1 MTDEPAPPATQAVG
15 DGRHAEARG
24 ARERVEPA
32 CAPAPK
38 PAPTASQRTSQS
50 TPRRRF
56 DLDTVHR
63 DVQRAAAQR
72 EAAQRAAAERA
83 AAERAAAAALPQQ
96 PQRFPAPAPALSHRA
111 TSAAQPRRPPA
122 ASASV
127 RRAASVRQ
135 ASDRPVAKDAE
146 AIRAVGRDAD
156 FVRSVLVVAKAYST
170 MPHAGTLFRSQEAAQ
185 MALFAVALRAAGNPL
200 CSGQQQALD
209 RLERLGA
216 SALNHRDGCLDGP
229 RAREVLEAGREP
241 LLVHAVKG
249 VARACKKLRAQFL
262 LHGRAPVQEMLW
274 AAGLHA
280 AGEML
285 EHDRQQALG
294 GLHELR
300 RTRWDRDLSR
310 DRSPSSS
317 RSPTPTPSEG
327 SPGDHPWAP
336 RAASRSPGPAER
348 VPRPAERPGRIPLKA
363 ARGANRARSPSEDS
377 ASPPPLPLVVTDE
390 PEEPDAGS
398 PAPAPAKKKGRKR
411 SRPSRRKKGRY
422 KKKQS

>member
-1 MTDEPAPPATQAVG
+1 M
-15 DGRHAEARG
+15 
-24 ARERVEPA
+24 
-32 CAPAPK
+32 
-38 PAPTASQRTSQS
+38 
-50 TPRRRF
+50 
-56 DLDTVHR
+56 
-63 DVQRAAAQR
+63 
-72 EAAQRAAAERA
+72 
-83 AAERAAAAALPQQ
+83 
-96 PQRFPAPAPALSHRA
+96 
-111 TSAAQPRRPPA
+111 
-122 ASASV
+122 
-127 RRAASVRQ
+127 
-135 ASDRPVAKDAE
+135 DAE

-285 EHDRQQALG
+285 LQ
-294 GLHELR
+294 
-300 RTRWDRDLSR
+300 
-310 DRSPSSS
+310 
-317 RSPTPTPSEG
+317 
-327 SPGDHPWAP
+327 
-336 RAASRSPGPAER
+336 
-348 VPRPAERPGRIPLKA
+348 
-363 ARGANRARSPSEDS
+363 RARLRCDSVILTRSEIDVPSWHCVAGWPCRWCPAGAAVRTMHH
-377 ASPPPLPLVVTDE
+377 ASVH
-390 PEEPDAGS
+390 
-398 PAPAPAKKKGRKR
+398 RCR
-411 SRPSRRKKGRY
+411 
-422 KKKQS
+422 

>member
-38 PAPTASQRTSQS
+38 PAPTASQRTSQP
-50 TPRRRF
+50 PRPRF
-56 DLDTVHR
+56 DLDKVQR
-63 DVQRAAAQR
+63 DVERTAAERAAV
-72 EAAQRAAAERA
+72 ERAAAERV

-96 PQRFPAPAPALSHRA
+96 PPRFPAPAPALSHRA

>member
-38 PAPTASQRTSQS
+38 PAPTASQRTSQP
-50 TPRRRF
+50 PRPRF
-56 DLDTVHR
+56 DLDKVQR
-63 DVQRAAAQR
+63 DVERAVAERAAV
-72 EAAQRAAAERA
+72 ERAAAERA
-83 AAERAAAAALPQQ
+83 AAERAAAAALPQK
-96 PQRFPAPAPALSHRA
+96 PPRFPAPAPALSHRA
-111 TSAAQPRRPPA
+111 TSAAPRGPRRPPA

-135 ASDRPVAKDAE
+135 ASDRPVAKGAE
-146 AIRAVGRDAD
+146 AIRVVGRDAD

-249 VARACKKLRAQFL
+249 VARACKKLRAQCL

-280 AGEML
+280 AGETL
-285 EHDRQQALG
+285 GHDRQQALG

-327 SPGDHPWAP
+327 SLGDHPWAP
-336 RAASRSPGPAER
+336 RAASLSPGPAER

-377 ASPPPLPLVVTDE
+377 ASPPPLLVATDE

-398 PAPAPAKKKGRKR
+398 PAPAPKKKGRKR

>member
-1 MTDEPAPPATQAVG
+1 MLV
-15 DGRHAEARG
+15 
-24 ARERVEPA
+24 
-32 CAPAPK
+32 
-38 PAPTASQRTSQS
+38 
-50 TPRRRF
+50 
-56 DLDTVHR
+56 
-63 DVQRAAAQR
+63 
-72 EAAQRAAAERA
+72 
-83 AAERAAAAALPQQ
+83 
-96 PQRFPAPAPALSHRA
+96 
-111 TSAAQPRRPPA
+111 SARRP
-122 ASASV
+122 ASV
-127 RRAASVRQ
+127 RH

-156 FVRSVLVVAKAYST
+156 FVSSVLVVAEAYST
-170 MPHAGTLFRSQEAAQ
+170 MPYAETLFPSREAAQ
-185 MALFAVALRAAGNPL
+185 EALFAVALRAAGNPL
-200 CSGQQQALD
+200 CSAQQQALD
-209 RLERLGA
+209 RLKRLGA

-285 EHDRQQALG
+285 EHDRQQVLG

-300 RTRWDRDLSR
+300 RTRWDRELSR

-317 RSPTPTPSEG
+317 RSLTPTPTEG
-327 SPGDHPWAP
+327 SPGDHPWGP
-336 RAASRSPGPAER
+336 RAASPSPGPAER

-377 ASPPPLPLVVTDE
+377 ASPPPLLVATDE

-398 PAPAPAKKKGRKR
+398 PAPAPKKKGRKR

-422 KKKQS
+422 KKKQLRQSA